1 MFGWCVDTFAWRR
14 GHSGIDRTRLI
25 GRRQT
30 PRFPFCLYAV
40 RPYVVRFHAMR
51 PYVAT
56 AVAVASAAACTAPA
70 APRPIPVVAP
80 PVAAPPVVST
90 PTAPAVVRYAIP
102 ATMGP
107 SRYAVVTVATVSRD
121 SAGRRVVQTLET
133 RGTVSVQL
141 QRQSD
146 GRFSGNGQVT
156 GYRLTTP
163 LIAVPVPIDS
173 VRFDALLDG
182 SALRV
187 VSRPPLVNECDQPE
201 TGALALAR
209 DLLWRVPT
217 TVSLGTTWRDSTV
230 QLVCRAGIPLV
241 VRAVHQYLV
250 TGVSGSG
257 DGVQL
262 QLQRTDTT
270 RLEGKGSSPWRALE
284 VTGSGSGQY
293 SAQLTAR
300 TGVLS
305 QLRGE
310 TTLTLR
316 MADRSPAGVG
326 RVEELRQQLRLT
338 ADWLRD

>member
-30 PRFPFCLYAV
+30 PRFPFCLMPAIT
-40 RPYVVRFHAMR
+40 RTGGALLLF
-51 PYVAT
+51 
-56 AVAVASAAACTAPA
+56 AAACA
-70 APRPIPVVAP
+70 APVATRPVPVNTTPVVVAP
-80 PVAAPPVVST
+80 VVPVTPP
-90 PTAPAVVRYAIP
+90 PTVVRYAIS
-102 ATMGP
+102 ATMVP
-107 SRYAVVTVATVSRD
+107 SRYAVVSVATVSRD
-121 SAGRRVVQTLET
+121 SAGRRVQQQLET
-133 RGTVSVQL
+133 RGTVSMQL
-141 QRQSD
+141 QRRSD
-146 GRFSGNGQVT
+146 GAFSGSGQVT
-156 GYRLTTP
+156 GYRLTSPLAATP
-163 LIAVPVPIDS
+163 VSIDS
-173 VRFDALLDG
+173 VRFDAVLDG

-209 DLLWRVPT
+209 DLLWRVPA
-217 TVSLGTTWRDSTV
+217 TVAVGTTWRDSTV

-326 RVEELRQQLRLT
+326 RVEELKQQLRLT